1 MHCNFMHDKYKN
13 SMFSVSPIS
22 NNLCSVYLDY
32 DSYEELKYF
41 LSNLNIVVINEP
53 FLKWRGEYLISEI

>member
-1 MHCNFMHDKYKN
+1 MHDKYKN

-41 LSNLNIVVINEP
+41 LSKSKALINKV
-53 FLKWRGEYLISEI
+53 FWFGFKIKTAQ